1 MTKNDTWPGGVAMDS
16 LSNMDSAGS
25 CESVISM
32 NSGYSEDSME
42 HLSAEERACLM
53 YLEQTIEALEVQ
65 EDSGFS
71 NDEPDAG
78 FQADK
83 MGQTNV
89 NDILSIKPDHEP
101 ASLTSSLDVMAP
113 PTGSPIPPSAPQPEA
128 LCVTTDEDGH
138 PKIVTSSE
146 LHEVQANVKDLV
158 LIPPPSDFM
167 DRPRPVV
174 HLDKARD
181 LAPSARTSAHKPRG
195 SIDLEQLRQRATAK
209 RTSGSFSTTKESPD
223 MPQPEGLGL
232 SQPDVTSS
240 PQIGPPPDAPGPHM
254 SPPPNVPGPHMSP
267 LPDAPGPHIS
277 PPPDPPGP
285 PMSPPPDP
293 PGPHMSPPTDAPGPH
308 MSPPTDAPGPH
319 MSPPPDAP
327 GPHMSPPPDVPGPH
341 TSPPPDVAGPHMSP
355 PHDATGPYLSP
366 RPDAAEPRS
375 PPAVAPKPKKLP
387 ANIILKSH
395 KASASDGGSGHY
407 VASSSDRVLDP
418 VRYEALRKLGL
429 LKGDEADPGPTLSPR
444 LSPKSRSSWG
454 APPSPLSPAAPHK
467 QHFTPSNT
475 HVTSPPPV
483 SAPQLPPT
491 FVPPS
496 VQVPDVLPA
505 PDAFCDSLEPLT
517 SGNQPSAA
525 VGVSEADVHTQEKTP
540 HPTPLKSTPPRII
553 GVKSA
558 TLERSGLGLSN
569 SFKEEGSSEDGDLSP
584 SQLRNNR
591 PRPASLGSGK
601 EFSSTL
607 GEAVT
612 RQEPG
617 YRRSLQVP
625 RRSLPAPTTHQHSR
639 DSQKL
644 PRSQGISVLICPHP
658 ESEESRRQALRK
670 LGLLRD

>member
-1 MTKNDTWPGGVAMDS
+1 
-16 LSNMDSAGS
+16 
-25 CESVISM
+25 
-32 NSGYSEDSME
+32 ME

-83 MGQTNV
+83 MGQTNAH
-89 NDILSIKPDHEP
+89 DIPSIKPDHEP
-101 ASLTSSLDVMAP
+101 ALPSSLDVMTP

-146 LHEVQANVKDLV
+146 LHEVQANGASAKDLV

-167 DRPRPVV
+167 DRPRPHV

-181 LAPSARTSAHKPRG
+181 LAPSARTSSNKPRG

-209 RTSGSFSTTKESPD
+209 RTSGSSSMTQESPD
-223 MPQPEGLGL
+223 MPQSEGVPGL

-240 PQIGPPPDAPGPHM
+240 PQISPPPDAPGPQVSPPPDAPGPQVSPPPDAPGPQMIPHPDAPGPHM
-254 SPPPNVPGPHMSP
+254 SPHPDAPGPQMIPH
-267 LPDAPGPHIS
+267 PDAPGPHMI
-277 PPPDPPGP
+277 PPPDA
-285 PMSPPPDP
+285 S
-293 PGPHMSPPTDAPGPH
+293 GPHMSPPPD
-308 MSPPTDAPGPH
+308 SPGPH
-319 MSPPPDAP
+319 MSPPPDSP
-327 GPHMSPPPDVPGPH
+327 GPHMSPPPDSPGPQ
-341 TSPPPDVAGPHMSP
+341 MSP
-355 PHDATGPYLSP
+355 PHEAAGPNLSP
-366 RPDAAEPRS
+366 RLDAAEPRS

-387 ANIILKSH
+387 PNIILKSH
-395 KASASDGGSGHY
+395 KASASDGGSGQY

-444 LSPKSRSSWG
+444 LSPKSRNSWG
-454 APPSPLSPAAPHK
+454 APPSPLSPATPHK
-467 QHFTPSNT
+467 QHFTPSNIQIS
-475 HVTSPPPV
+475 SPPPV
-483 SAPQLPPT
+483 SAPQLPPAA
-491 FVPPS
+491 VHLP

-517 SGNQPSAA
+517 SDNRPAAA
-525 VGVSEADVHTQEKTP
+525 VGVSEADVHAQEKTP
-540 HPTPLKSTPPRII
+540 PPTPLKSTPPRIV

-558 TLERSGLGLSN
+558 SLERSGLGLSN

-584 SQLRNNR
+584 RQLRNNR

-612 RQEPG
+612 HQEPG

-625 RRSLPAPTTHQHSR
+625 RRSLPAPTTHQKPR
-639 DSQKL
+639 DSHKL
-644 PRSQGISVLICPHP
+644 PRSQGISVLICPHS
-658 ESEESRRQALRK
+658 ENEESRRQALRK

>member
-1 MTKNDTWPGGVAMDS
+1 
-16 LSNMDSAGS
+16 MDSAGS

-83 MGQTNV
+83 MGQTNIH
-89 NDILSIKPDHEP
+89 DILSIKPDHEP
-101 ASLTSSLDVMAP
+101 ASHPVSAALPSSLDVMTP
-113 PTGSPIPPSAPQPEA
+113 PTGSPIPQSAPQPEA

-146 LHEVQANVKDLV
+146 LHEVQANGASGKDLV

-167 DRPRPVV
+167 DRPRPHVY
-174 HLDKARD
+174 LDRD
-181 LAPSARTSAHKPRG
+181 LAPSARTSSNKPRG

-209 RTSGSFSTTKESPD
+209 RTSGSSSMTQESPD
-223 MPQPEGLGL
+223 MPQSEGVPGL
-232 SQPDVTSS
+232 SQPEVTSS
-240 PQIGPPPDAPGPHM
+240 PQVSPHPDAPGPHM
-254 SPPPNVPGPHMSP
+254 SPHPDAPGPQMIPH
-267 LPDAPGPHIS
+267 PDAPGPHMI
-277 PPPDPPGP
+277 PPPDA
-285 PMSPPPDP
+285 S
-293 PGPHMSPPTDAPGPH
+293 
-308 MSPPTDAPGPH
+308 GPH
-319 MSPPPDAP
+319 MSPPPD
-327 GPHMSPPPDVPGPH
+327 SPVLLMMLLVPN
-341 TSPPPDVAGPHMSP
+341 
-355 PHDATGPYLSP
+355 LSP
-366 RPDAAEPRS
+366 RLDAAEPRS

-387 ANIILKSH
+387 PNIILKSH
-395 KASASDGGSGHY
+395 KASASDGGSGQY

-444 LSPKSRSSWG
+444 LSPKSRNSWG
-454 APPSPLSPAAPHK
+454 APPSPLSPATPHK
-467 QHFTPSNT
+467 QHFTPSNIQIS
-475 HVTSPPPV
+475 SPPPV
-483 SAPQLPPT
+483 SAPQLPPAA
-491 FVPPS
+491 VHLP

-517 SGNQPSAA
+517 I
-525 VGVSEADVHTQEKTP
+525 V
-540 HPTPLKSTPPRII
+540 

-584 SQLRNNR
+584 RQLRNNR

-612 RQEPG
+612 HQEPG

-625 RRSLPAPTTHQHSR
+625 RKSLPAPTTQQKPR
-639 DSQKL
+639 DSHKL
-644 PRSQGISVLICPHP
+644 PRSQGISVLICPHS
-658 ESEESRRQALRK
+658 ENEESRRQALRK